1 MRGDIPKFIDF
12 IGVERID
19 LIIDS
24 YLMNLIICMKTKKK
38 EFYVAQLM
46 TYKYGKKTRVLKYS
60 KYLCQRILTY
70 RVFVFLV

>member
-12 IGVERID
+12 IGVERFD

-46 TYKYGKKTRVLKYS
+46 TYKL
-60 KYLCQRILTY
+60 LL
-70 RVFVFLV
+70 F